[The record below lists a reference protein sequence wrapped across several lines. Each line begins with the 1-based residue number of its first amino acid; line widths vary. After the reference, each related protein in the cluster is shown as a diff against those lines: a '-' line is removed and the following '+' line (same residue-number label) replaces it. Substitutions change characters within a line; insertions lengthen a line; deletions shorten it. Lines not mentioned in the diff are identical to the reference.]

1 MTSQGWDRDNMNT
14 RRAMGFVLNSYHL
27 SHTHTR
33 IYIYVY
39 MYACIYIYLF
49 IHTCTLCHTHIY
61 IHIYIYTFIYIYIHT
76 VLHTHSYIRMYIYIC
91 MHAPECYIKFSL
103 SENWVLPVRMVSPYA
118 FFAGAVHVCRA
129 ALLGSAMLAVGGPN
143 MRRTGFADTFYW

>member
-1 MTSQGWDRDNMNT
+1 MH
-14 RRAMGFVLNSYHL
+14 V
-27 SHTHTR
+27 
-33 IYIYVY
+33 YIF
-39 MYACIYIYLF
+39 IYLY
-49 IHTCTLCHTHIY
+49 IHAHCVTHTHIY
-61 IHIYIYTFIYIYIHT
+61 IYIYIHIY
-76 VLHTHSYIRMYIYIC
+76 LYIHTHCATHTLVYTYVYIYIC

>member
-1 MTSQGWDRDNMNT
+1 M
-14 RRAMGFVLNSYHL
+14 
-27 SHTHTR
+27 
-33 IYIYVY
+33 
-39 MYACIYIYLF
+39 YIYLF
-49 IHTCTLCHTHIY
+49 IYTYMHTVSHTHIY
-61 IHIYIYTFIYIYIHT
+61 MYIYTFIYIYIHT